1 MTDRQKPITGIPPS
15 SRGCPAFKR
24 AISTTF
30 GDKSKVE
37 RTAVVQI
44 HGHWM
49 RHGSQQGI
57 VDHAEPWR
65 EVLLR
70 VLKFYLTF
78 EMRELADRYGINPKT
93 DAKWRRSPNIDALRD
108 RQRQVQPR
116 ESEPGRLEKK
126 RKILDSVERDQRGSW
141 GMRIR

>member
-1 MTDRQKPITGIPPS
+1 
-15 SRGCPAFKR
+15 
-24 AISTTF
+24 
-30 GDKSKVE
+30 
-37 RTAVVQI
+37 
-44 HGHWM
+44 
-49 RHGSQQGI
+49 
-57 VDHAEPWR
+57 
-65 EVLLR
+65 
-70 VLKFYLTF
+70 LKFYLIF